1 MSFFKKRR
9 IDLKIQYIII
19 IVQDIRRNGAEW
31 LFLFILLHEQKS
43 SIKVRT
49 SDARSAERRLICK
62 RHSR

>member
-1 MSFFKKRR
+1 MSIFEKRR

-19 IVQDIRRNGAEW
+19 IIIQDIRRNGAEW

-49 SDARSAERRLICK
+49 SDAR
-62 RHSR
+62 

>member
-1 MSFFKKRR
+1 MSIFEKRR

-19 IVQDIRRNGAEW
+19 IIQDIQRNGAEW

-49 SDARSAERRLICK
+49 SDAR
-62 RHSR
+62 

>member
-1 MSFFKKRR
+1 MSIFEKRR

-19 IVQDIRRNGAEW
+19 IIIIPDIQRNGAEW

-49 SDARSAERRLICK
+49 SDAR
-62 RHSR
+62 